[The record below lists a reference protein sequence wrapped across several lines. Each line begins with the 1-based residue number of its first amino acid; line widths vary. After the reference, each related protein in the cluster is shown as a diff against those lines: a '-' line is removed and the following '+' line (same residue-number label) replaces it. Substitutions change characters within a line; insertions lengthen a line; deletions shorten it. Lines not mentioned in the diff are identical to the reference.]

1 MKRFTYEELDKM
13 DHRALVAFAY
23 GMQDQLEDINRQ
35 LNIISEQLALMN
47 QRQFGRKTEKSNEIE
62 GQISLFDFLDEAEF
76 LQDESPE
83 PEIQEITVSS
93 YKKSKT
99 KGKRDKDLD
108 GLPARIFEHELSAEE
123 LAERFPEGYKE
134 LPVQTYKR
142 LAIIPATLLVDE
154 HHVHIYASKSND
166 GTIVRAKRPADLF
179 RNSIATP
186 SIVASIINAKYSNH
200 LPLERQSRA
209 FKDYGVKL
217 ETNTMANWVIESYEK
232 YLHLIYDALHSELY
246 YSNVIHA
253 DETPTLVINDGR
265 ETPSKSYMWVYR
277 TGARGYHHDVTI
289 YDYQKT
295 RRTDHPREFL
305 KDYNGVVTTD
315 GYQVYHK
322 LDNEC
327 DNLNVSGCWVHAK
340 RGFAELVKALPGDV
354 ESTTVASEA
363 VKKISKIFHED
374 NKLNDL
380 TKKDRERKRK
390 IDVKPKVDAFFAWA
404 KEVLPTVPSDGK
416 TAKALNYCLN
426 QEKYLRVF
434 LKNGNVEMDNNRA
447 EQAIRPFTIGRK
459 NWVFHNSIRGAQA
472 SACIYS
478 IVETAKANGIKTYDY
493 LNLLLEEIP
502 QRLEDNDN
510 NPNFIQDLLPWSDY
524 VKSKCHTQISA
535 KSN

>member
-209 FKDYGVKL
+209 FKDY
-217 ETNTMANWVIESYEK
+217 
-232 YLHLIYDALHSELY
+232 
-246 YSNVIHA
+246 
-253 DETPTLVINDGR
+253 
-265 ETPSKSYMWVYR
+265 
-277 TGARGYHHDVTI
+277 
-289 YDYQKT
+289 
-295 RRTDHPREFL
+295 
-305 KDYNGVVTTD
+305 NGVVTTD
-315 GYQVYHK
+315 GYQIYHK

-502 QRLEDNDN
+502 PRLEDNDN